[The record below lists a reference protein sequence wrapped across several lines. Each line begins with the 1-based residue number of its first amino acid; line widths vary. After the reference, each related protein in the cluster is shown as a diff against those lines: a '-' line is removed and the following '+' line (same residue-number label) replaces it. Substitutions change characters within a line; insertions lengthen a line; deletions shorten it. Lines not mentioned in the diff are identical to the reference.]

1 MGAKADIRTVR
12 VAGHEL
18 RVALMGPADAE
29 RTLVVFNG
37 IGASLETV
45 APFADRF
52 KRTQI
57 VTFDVPGVGGSPAP
71 KLPYRLTWL
80 SRLASRLL
88 DKLDIGAVDVFG
100 VSWGG
105 ALAQQFV
112 HDHPERSRT
121 LTLAATSA
129 GFVMVPGDPRVL
141 SKLVTPRRYTD
152 PDYMLKVGPDI
163 YGGQLRRDST
173 ALAEHARALRS
184 GGSRGYLF
192 QLLAGVGWTSWLWL
206 PQIKIPVLIM
216 MGADD
221 PIVPLVNGRILA
233 SRLPDVRLEVVDC
246 GHLFILTHPEETAG
260 TIERFLFEISPPRS
274 YGEGSGVGRSPPLGP
289 PKPIMGVS
297 EDPTPGPSP

>member
-1 MGAKADIRTVR
+1 MTAEADIRT
-12 VAGHEL
+12 L
-18 RVALMGPADAE
+18 RVAEQNLRVATMGPADAE
-29 RTLVVFNG
+29 RTLLVFNG

-45 APFADRF
+45 APFAERF
-52 KRTQI
+52 RRTRI

-71 KLPYRLTWL
+71 NLPYRLSWL
-80 SRLASRLL
+80 SRLAGRLL

-129 GFVMVPGDPRVL
+129 GFVMVPGDPKVL
-141 SKLVTPRRYTD
+141 SKLATPRRYTD
-152 PDYMLKVGPDI
+152 PEYMLKIGPDI
-163 YGGQLRRDST
+163 YGGQLRSDRRR
-173 ALAEHARALRS
+173 LEEHAAALGTGS
-184 GGSRGYLF
+184 SRGYLY

-206 PQIKIPVLIM
+206 PQFKLPVLIM

-233 SRLPDVRLEVVDC
+233 SRLPDARVEVVDC
-246 GHLFILTHPEETAG
+246 GHLFILTHPEETAQ
-260 TIERFLFEISPPRS
+260 TIEQFLLEAPATEPAECRPSTSPSQHRTRRS
-274 YGEGSGVGRSPPLGP
+274 
-289 PKPIMGVS
+289 
-297 EDPTPGPSP
+297 

>member
-1 MGAKADIRTVR
+1 MMTGNADIRILH
-12 VAGHEL
+12 VAGQVL
-18 RVALMGPADAE
+18 RVAMMGPVDAE
-29 RTLVVFNG
+29 RTLLVFNG

-45 APFADRF
+45 APFAERF
-52 KRTQI
+52 RRTRI

-71 KLPYRLTWL
+71 RLPYRLSWL

-141 SKLVTPRRYTD
+141 LKLATPRRYTD
-152 PDYMLKVGPDI
+152 PDYMLTVGPDI
-163 YGGQLRRDST
+163 YGGQLRLDRRR
-173 ALAEHARALRS
+173 LEEHAAALRTGS
-184 GGSRGYLF
+184 SRGYLY

-206 PQIKIPVLIM
+206 PQCKLPVLIM

-221 PIVPLVNGRILA
+221 PIVPVLNGRILA
-233 SRLPDVRLEVVDC
+233 SRLPDARLEVVDC
-246 GHLFILTHPEETAG
+246 GHLFILTHPEETAR
-260 TIERFLFEISPPRS
+260 TIERFLLEAPANGAGRV
-274 YGEGSGVGRSPPLGP
+274 SGVDLALLPA
-289 PKPIMGVS
+289 
-297 EDPTPGPSP
+297 PTR

>member
-1 MGAKADIRTVR
+1 MTGKADIRTLQ
-12 VAGHEL
+12 VAGQDL
-18 RVALMGPADAE
+18 RVAMMGSVDAE
-29 RTLVVFNG
+29 RTLLVFNG

-45 APFADRF
+45 APFAEQFR
-52 KRTQI
+52 RTRI

-80 SRLASRLL
+80 SRLAGRLL

-129 GFVMVPGDPRVL
+129 GFVMVPGDLRVL
-141 SKLVTPRRYTD
+141 SKLATPRRYTD
-152 PDYMLKVGPDI
+152 PGYMLTVGPDI
-163 YGGQLRRDST
+163 YGGQLRLDPRR
-173 ALAEHARALRS
+173 LEEHAAALRTGS
-184 GGSRGYLF
+184 SRGYLY

-206 PQIKIPVLIM
+206 PQFKLPVLIM

-221 PIVPLVNGRILA
+221 PIVPAVNGRILA
-233 SRLPDVRLEVVDC
+233 GRLPDARLEMVNC
-246 GHLFILTHPEETAG
+246 GHLFILTHPEETAR
-260 TIERFLFEISPPRS
+260 TIEQFLLEAPATVP
-274 YGEGSGVGRSPPLGP
+274 GECR
-289 PKPIMGVS
+289 
-297 EDPTPGPSP
+297 PSTSLYLAH